1 MKGSQ
6 SYLGLQAGFVKPI
19 GRYTY
24 AVFARDEHAGPI
36 FLYDTGGALIGR
48 IYFFTRTPS
57 QTTLPPPSIGQ
68 DGTVEL
74 VYWVA
79 AFTDIICML
88 GNEAYKAL
96 IWTGD
101 DNSRISTGS

>member
-1 MKGSQ
+1 MQ
-6 SYLGLQAGFVKPI
+6 TGFVKPI
-19 GRYTY
+19 GYYTD
-24 AVFARDEHAGPI
+24 ALFARDEHAGPI
-36 FLYDTGGALIGR
+36 FLYDMGGAQIGR
-48 IYFFTRTPS
+48 IFFFARTPS

-79 AFTDIICML
+79 AFTGITCMP

-96 IWTGD
+96 VWTGD

>member
-6 SYLGLQAGFVKPI
+6 SDLNIKSGFVKPI
-19 GRYTY
+19 GHYTY
-24 AVFARDEHAGPI
+24 ALFARDEHAGPI

-48 IYFFTRTPS
+48 VYSFTRTPS
-57 QTTLPPPSIGQ
+57 QATLPPPSIGQ

-96 IWTGD
+96 VWSRD
-101 DNSRISTGS
+101 DNSRISIGS